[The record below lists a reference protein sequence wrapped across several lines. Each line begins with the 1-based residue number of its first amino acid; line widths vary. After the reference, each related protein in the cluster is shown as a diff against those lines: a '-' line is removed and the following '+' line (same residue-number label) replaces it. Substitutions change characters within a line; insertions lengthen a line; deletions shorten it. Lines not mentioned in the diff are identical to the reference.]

1 MQEVMCLRKPS
12 SPLAGLLIALI
23 ILAACVSPPPAPPAV
38 PAGAG
43 SSDAPVDAPAPAPP
57 PTDELRMLR
66 ANSWQWIAFDEQ
78 TGRREIETP
87 ASYRVT
93 FNSDASL
100 TIVAD
105 CTNASGSYQGES
117 GKLTIEIG
125 PVNMADC
132 STQSKSNKF
141 IDLLARATRYVFDGA
156 NLRVE
161 LADDGVM
168 SLAPITEPAGQETP
182 AAENPVA
189 AVAFD
194 LGDDMAH
201 PTNPATGTAKPDYV
215 TALEAAYGAPSQ
227 AGFGSAVFYEPVK
240 TADGL
245 DQAALAKYRFF
256 VGDLWERYGEAAWMG
271 PWRRVYT
278 RPADGTPDIV
288 AELRGMGDRQARV
301 SASMVLDEV
310 EDAETARAA
319 LAAAFNDPA
328 VSELAVYTLG
338 DGAAMAGIL
347 IAGRRGE
354 SSESA
359 FLVFLLD

>member
-1 MQEVMCLRKPS
+1 
-12 SPLAGLLIALI
+12 
-23 ILAACVSPPPAPPAV
+23 
-38 PAGAG
+38 
-43 SSDAPVDAPAPAPP
+43 
-57 PTDELRMLR
+57 
-66 ANSWQWIAFDEQ
+66 
-78 TGRREIETP
+78 
-87 ASYRVT
+87 
-93 FNSDASL
+93 
-100 TIVAD
+100 
-105 CTNASGSYQGES
+105 
-117 GKLTIEIG
+117 
-125 PVNMADC
+125 
-132 STQSKSNKF
+132 
-141 IDLLARATRYVFDGA
+141 
-156 NLRVE
+156 
-161 LADDGVM
+161 M

-194 LGDDMAH
+194 LGDDMTH

-271 PWRRVYT
+271 PWKRAYT
-278 RPADGTPDIV
+278 RPAGGTPDIV
-288 AELRGMGDRQARV
+288 AELRGMDDRQARL

-338 DGAAMAGIL
+338 DGAAMSGVL
-347 IAGRRGE
+347 VAGRRGE
-354 SSESA
+354 SSEA
-359 FLVFLLD
+359 TFLVFLLD

>member
-1 MQEVMCLRKPS
+1 
-12 SPLAGLLIALI
+12 LAGLLIALI

-125 PVNMADC
+125 PVNMAGC

-141 IDLLARATRYVFDGA
+141 IDLLARAVSYTFKDDNLVVKLAAGGA
-156 NLRVE
+156 MR
-161 LADDGVM
+161 
-168 SLAPITEPAGQETP
+168 LAPAVQGADEGLPHSSAIVTNDLELKETDMTQHS
-182 AAENPVA
+182 EPVA
-189 AVAFD
+189 
-194 LGDDMAH
+194 GSI
-201 PTNPATGTAKPDYV
+201 KPEYV
-215 TALEAAYGAPSQ
+215 TALEAAYGALSQ

-256 VGDLWERYGEAAWMG
+256 VGDLWDRYGEAAWMG
-271 PWRRVYT
+271 PWKRVYT

-288 AELRGMGDRQARV
+288 AELRGMGDRQARL

-338 DGAAMAGIL
+338 DGEAMSGIL
-347 IAGRRGE
+347 VAGRRDDGA
-354 SSESA
+354 SL

>member
-1 MQEVMCLRKPS
+1 
-12 SPLAGLLIALI
+12 LAGLLIALI
-23 ILAACVSPPPAPPAV
+23 ILAACVSPPPAV
-38 PAGAG
+38 PASAG
-43 SSDAPVDAPAPAPP
+43 SSDAPLDAAAPAPP

-66 ANSWQWIAFDEQ
+66 ANSWQWIAFDEE
-78 TGRREIETP
+78 TGRREIQTP

-100 TIVAD
+100 TIMAD
-105 CTNASGSYQGES
+105 CTDASGFYQGES

-125 PVNMADC
+125 PVNMTGCPA
-132 STQSKSNKF
+132 QSDSNKF

-194 LGDDMAH
+194 LGDDMAP
-201 PTNPATGTAKPDYV
+201 PTNPATGPAKPDYV
-215 TALEAAYGAPSQ
+215 AALEAAYGAPSQ

-240 TADGL
+240 TDDGL

-278 RPADGTPDIV
+278 RLADGTPDIV

-310 EDAETARAA
+310 EGAETARAA
-319 LAAAFNDPA
+319 LAAAFDDPA
-328 VSELAVYTLG
+328 VSELVVYTVG

-347 IAGRRGE
+347 VAGRRGDTGE
-354 SSESA
+354 A
-359 FLVFLLD
+359 IFLVFLLD